1 VVHSVGR
8 KSGIRF
14 FAISGAQKGK
24 AQIGVNRAAQMI
36 ARERELFMCE
46 ATATPTSIPAGD
58 KTIFGHPRGLYI
70 LFFTEMWER
79 FSYYGMRSLLVLYLT
94 QHFLFSDERSA
105 VMYGAYTALVYVMT
119 IIGGSLAD
127 KYLGQ
132 RKAVTYGAILLVMG
146 HGLMAFEGGGSTE
159 YLVANGTEIEVHDE
173 GRGGNRQL
181 FVEVD
186 GSLRRMVFK
195 NVNYALI
202 DGRGENGGVQRVV
215 PIDGDGN
222 GDYQIDKQ
230 SRSMFQNICDVIG
243 LGCKGP
249 DPKTTLKFSDGM
261 EYELIDVTEDDEE
274 YTAVV
279 INGQKYKFE
288 EKTDSNI
295 QFLETDDRQKEP
307 TAAVY
312 ETILDGAYN
321 TRVVQEPLFVN
332 ILYLALALII
342 AGVGFL
348 KANISTIVGALYGLG
363 DTRRDSGFTIFYMG
377 INLGSLLSTL
387 TVGIIGIVWGWNWG
401 FGLAGVG
408 MLAGLLTFLV
418 FQPWLEGRADPPSM
432 EKLKEKVFG
441 PINVEWACYLTG
453 VGIIIFAM
461 LTVMNSHL
469 VKEWFVGMVGI
480 FVFLFLVG
488 YAITKLAGQERDRML
503 AAIYFILAQIPF
515 WALFEQAGSS
525 LTLFTARM
533 VDRTVFGWEVP
544 TPVFQSLNAGFIVM
558 FAPIFA
564 WMWIAM
570 AKRKIEPSAPVKFA
584 FGVFLAGLGFLSL
597 VGGIAASGTGL
608 IAVYFIFLIYWI
620 HTMGELML
628 SPVGLSQVTKLAPAR
643 AVGMSMGAWFLYS
656 GLSNYLAGVIARG
669 TGAETIGGQLTDVVA
684 AKATYVTVYTNVAY
698 VAMGI
703 GVFMLLISPIIK
715 KLMHLDTLK
724 GDPAHA
730 LAGEAQ
736 LGQPGAG
743 GIHPPE
749 KAGA

>member
-1 VVHSVGR
+1 MS
-8 KSGIRF
+8 
-14 FAISGAQKGK
+14 
-24 AQIGVNRAAQMI
+24 
-36 ARERELFMCE
+36 E
-46 ATATPTSIPAGD
+46 ATATPSANPVD
-58 KTIFGHPRGLYI
+58 EKTIFGHPRGLYI

-79 FSYYGMRSLLVLYLT
+79 FSYYGMRGLLILYLT

-146 HGLMAFEGGGSTE
+146 HGLMAFEGGGSKELLTYE
-159 YLVANGTEIEVHDE
+159 GQDYQITLD
-173 GRGGNRQL
+173 GRGGDAPQVLVSDSGRSLISFN
-181 FVEVD
+181 D
-186 GSLRRMVFK
+186 GATQMII
-195 NVNYALI
+195 A
-202 DGRGENGGVQRVV
+202 
-215 PIDGDGN
+215 
-222 GDYQIDKQ
+222 
-230 SRSMFQNICDVIG
+230 
-243 LGCKGP
+243 
-249 DPKTTLKFSDGM
+249 DP
-261 EYELIDVTEDDEE
+261 
-274 YTAVV
+274 
-279 INGQKYKFE
+279 
-288 EKTDSNI
+288 
-295 QFLETDDRQKEP
+295 
-307 TAAVY
+307 AAVGLPSAIA
-312 ETILDGAYN
+312 TDAYT
-321 TRVVQEPLFVN
+321 TRVEKEQLYVN
-332 ILYLALALII
+332 TLYLALALII

-377 INLGSLLSTL
+377 INLGSLISSL
-387 TVGIIGIVWGWNWG
+387 TVGIIGIKYGWNWG
-401 FGLAGVG
+401 FGLAGIG
-408 MLAGLLTFLV
+408 MLAGLLTFLA

-432 EKLKEKVFG
+432 EKLKEKVLG

-469 VKEWFVGMVGI
+469 IPEWFVGMVGI

-488 YAITKLAGQERDRML
+488 YAITKLAGEERDRML

-525 LTLFTARM
+525 LTLFTARL
-533 VDRTVFGWEVP
+533 VDRTMFGVSVP
-544 TPVFQSLNAGFIVM
+544 TPVFQFLNAGFIVM

-684 AKATYVTVYTNVAY
+684 AKATYVTVYSNVGY
-698 VAMGI
+698 VAMAI
-703 GVFMLLISPIIK
+703 GVVMLLISPIIK

-724 GDPAHA
+724 GDPSHA

-743 GIHPPE
+743 GMHPPE